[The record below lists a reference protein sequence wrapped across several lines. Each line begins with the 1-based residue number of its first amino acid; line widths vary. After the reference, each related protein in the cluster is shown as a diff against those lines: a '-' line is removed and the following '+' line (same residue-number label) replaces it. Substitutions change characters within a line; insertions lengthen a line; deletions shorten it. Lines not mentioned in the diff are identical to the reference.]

1 MHVIRIAVAS
11 AGLLSFSLSSQAAD
25 TTHSVI
31 PAGNTSALGSS
42 VGPAQDTPQ
51 AKILNDAL
59 SKDTR
64 ATLQQAMDSSAH

>member
-11 AGLLSFSLSSQAAD
+11 VGLLSFSLSSQAAD

-31 PAGNTSALGSS
+31 PAGNTAALGTPA
-42 VGPAQDTPQ
+42 VPAQDTPQ
-51 AKILNDAL
+51 AKILSEAL

-64 ATLQQAMDSSAH
+64 ATLQQAMNSSAN

>member
-1 MHVIRIAVAS
+1 MHVIRIVVAS
-11 AGLLSFSLSSQAAD
+11 VGLLTFTLGGHAAD
-25 TTHSVI
+25 ATTTVI
-31 PAGNTSALGSS
+31 PAGNTAALGSS

-64 ATLQQAMDSSAH
+64 NTLQQAMDSSAH